1 MRETILILLKLREV
15 TNLKFRSLLVVSKKA
30 LKTLVMIPFQR
41 AYMSKLSKIVA
52 EDLCRIFYLLT
63 DHAGDDFIALS
74 LLENLKLN
82 MDSKLGVLIPQEYEP
97 LLRYFPKLMEDYLT
111 IQKEK
116 FFIFESRDLI
126 KFNGAILASA
136 KYGLL
141 GLREKVRTQNLILI
155 GHKWAHLVEFLR
167 SHYVRR
173 IDNYF
178 RFILNLPED
187 FPLALPFISDEQ
199 RKKAKQLFDSYNLTE
214 NKTVILAPY
223 SNSMRDYSKRSVQ
236 TFEKIASKLAEKGYT
251 VCTNVDRG
259 NPNPIKNTVAVSPPL
274 DLLIPF
280 VDLAGYA
287 IVFRSGFADI
297 VSRSSAKLFV
307 LYPRLILPFGTSFY
321 EYTSI
326 SAIFKRNDTVEL
338 IGEPEDFL
346 KVLDYF

>member
-1 MRETILILLKLREV
+1 M
-15 TNLKFRSLLVVSKKA
+15 KFRSLLVVSKNA

-41 AYMSKLSKIVA
+41 AYISRLSEIVA
-52 EDLCRIFYLLT
+52 KDPRRTFYLLT
-63 DHAGDDFIALS
+63 DHTTGDTFISLS
-74 LLENLKLN
+74 LLESLKLK
-82 MDSKLGVLIPQEYEP
+82 MDSRLVVLIPQDYEP
-97 LLRYFPKLMEDYLT
+97 LIRYFPKLMEDYVT
-111 IQKEK
+111 IKEEK
-116 FFIFESRDLI
+116 FFIFKSRDLLDLS
-126 KFNGAILASA
+126 GCILASA
-136 KYGLL
+136 KYGIL
-141 GLREKVRTQNLILI
+141 GLREKVRSKSLILLGSKFTYI
-155 GHKWAHLVEFLR
+155 LDSLK
-167 SHYVRR
+167 SCYIRR
-173 IDNYF
+173 GDNYY

-223 SNSMRDYSKRSVQ
+223 SNSMRDQSRRSVQ